1 MFPTSPS
8 DDEVPN
14 CPKVPALMSTAA
26 ILKSFRTLSD
36 LYRYPRTTYVAKF
49 AIIAAIVIRR
59 AGF

>member
-1 MFPTSPS
+1 
-8 DDEVPN
+8 
-14 CPKVPALMSTAA
+14 MSTAA